1 MSGDSDSF
9 DALAQAVDLM
19 NAALVLVTQY
29 RCPPTALAGGKSRW
43 QLTEP
48 AAWRW
53 EAVLLDAEEGL
64 REFLLFSEV
73 APDGRLLGGEALLL
87 IKISPAGALRGRGV
101 RERTRHVA
109 SVQVP
114 RECRRVTGHPQRRS
128 GGWP

>member
-1 MSGDSDSF
+1 MS
-9 DALAQAVDLM
+9 
-19 NAALVLVTQY
+19 VL
-29 RCPPTALAGGKSRW
+29 
-43 QLTEP
+43 
-48 AAWRW
+48 
-53 EAVLLDAEEGL
+53 
-64 REFLLFSEV
+64 FIILFTRSV
-73 APDGRLLGGEALLL
+73 HALLTKTSAVHRKAGVSSASLKANADKMVVLRHVLFLRGVAQQRFSYKRVERVFVCARRELGRAGEQL